1 MRKYRKDIVT
11 NLLKLTSINI
21 ASGQE
26 EKFYDWICGQFTDYK
41 FKKDHLGNVWK
52 IKKSRKKRKYRILLS
67 AHVDEVCMIV
77 DYIDKNI
84 IYAKMVGRINKENLK
99 DQEVEIETKRSLI
112 DGRISEIGE
121 NYVMIYLH
129 SQKEL
134 SLVEEGNRVFFK
146 QKYKELDNNLLRSK
160 ALDNRIGVYIILNLM
175 KVDFDNIEMTYLYS
189 AKEEIG
195 LCGAEG
201 KNINSRYD
209 LAIVID
215 TTYGTREGK
224 IRVGNGAVIA
234 IGPILD
240 SRFTQKIKEVAIK
253 NHIKHQYE
261 IEPRKTGTEAWAY
274 NKKGIRTVLFSVA
287 IENMHSAN
295 EIASIEDISNTI
307 ILLKKFLKKIDN
319 SP

>member
-1 MRKYRKDIVT
+1 MFL
-11 NLLKLTSINI
+11 N
-21 ASGQE
+21 
-26 EKFYDWICGQFTDYK
+26 YDEG
-41 FKKDHLGNVWK
+41 LV
-52 IKKSRKKRKYRILLS
+52 
-67 AHVDEVCMIV
+67 E